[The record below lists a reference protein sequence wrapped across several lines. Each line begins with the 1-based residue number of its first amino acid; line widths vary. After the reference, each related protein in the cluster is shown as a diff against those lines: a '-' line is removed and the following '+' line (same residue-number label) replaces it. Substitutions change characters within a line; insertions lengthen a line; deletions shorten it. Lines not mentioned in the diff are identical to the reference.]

1 MRKISLLFVLLVL
14 LSGLSFGQDNSLILK
29 FDPPIKDKEVS
40 LSRFLKLVKQ
50 NTVFCDS
57 LDKRLGNSNGYRL
70 ANAPTNV
77 RDSSVTLTLTLD
89 IYQNLPEVEDVSL
102 ESLLQMLKDNENKPF
117 YEGLK
122 GKVTDTNP
130 APTIT
135 TDSTAATYYRDSSI
149 INYLTKNEAASEKVR
164 NAINPFHIRYWWA
177 WILLTTLLTAL
188 LSLLAIK
195 KYIKMNIER
204 LVLDHINE
212 HLDNK
217 EFDKYKS
224 IEKVIEKLRSS
235 QQRKPEESTELIIK
249 KYRDAI
255 KESEEK
261 LSQWVDIADKTSPKE
276 VREFLSKNGFYD
288 NNVEVFQKGLK
299 TRTFLYFSDVN
310 MGNDGMGVLYDE
322 NKTSAKTSDTQY
334 ELELS
339 ENNKAFFK
347 LLDTED
353 AQRAVLAYP
362 YFKLDPF
369 CTVLN
374 DGSPTKKIITKDYG
388 LAELEGDKWVV
399 KEKAKVR
406 YV

>member
-1 MRKISLLFVLLVL
+1 MRKINLLFAFLMLLN
-14 LSGLSFGQDNSLILK
+14 GICFGQDNTVKLK
-29 FDPPIKDKEVS
+29 LEPPIKNKEVS
-40 LSRFLKLVKQ
+40 LESPL
-50 NTVFCDS
+50 
-57 LDKRLGNSNGYRL
+57 
-70 ANAPTNV
+70 
-77 RDSSVTLTLTLD
+77 
-89 IYQNLPEVEDVSL
+89 NLP
-102 ESLLQMLKDNENKPF
+102 LKDSVNKPF
-117 YEGLK
+117 YDSSK
-122 GKVTDTNP
+122 GKVADINLASP
-130 APTIT
+130 IT
-135 TDSTAATYYRDSSI
+135 TESIAPIDYYQAPLI
-149 INYLTKNEAASEKVR
+149 ISHLNKHEDVLEKVR

-224 IEKVIEKLRSS
+224 IEEVIEKLRSS